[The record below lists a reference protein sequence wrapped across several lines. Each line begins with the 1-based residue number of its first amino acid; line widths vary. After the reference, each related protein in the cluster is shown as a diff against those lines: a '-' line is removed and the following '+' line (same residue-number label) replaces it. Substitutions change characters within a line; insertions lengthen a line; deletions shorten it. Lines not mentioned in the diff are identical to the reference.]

1 MPEKKEHRNDFGVI
15 TDNSEPLK
23 LLSNR
28 IRKCAEIAGSGDALS
43 RLTAIPRRTLEMYL
57 SGDAEPKAVRM
68 GLIANAAGVSGHWLL
83 TGEGE
88 MFESDK
94 AEGSELEEEF
104 ALVPGYNVQ
113 VSAGHGALPAEFE
126 TPTRKLAFRHKWLRF
141 RGLRVKDLVLVFA
154 KGDSMEPT
162 ISDNNT
168 LMVDTSQR
176 DLQDGNIYVIRTD
189 GHLIVKRVQ
198 QLLNKNV
205 LFISDNKSYEKME
218 ITQAEL
224 ASLNI
229 IGKVVWIGKD
239 M

>member
-1 MPEKKEHRNDFGVI
+1 MNKNSVPLLTAGIGTRISEISPRVGGKKELAKMAGLSESQLHRIV
-15 TDNSEPLK
+15 
-23 LLSNR
+23 
-28 IRKCAEIAGSGDALS
+28 SGDSAAKIENIV
-43 RLTAIPRRTLEMYL
+43 AI
-57 SGDAEPKAVRM
+57 AKA
-68 GLIANAAGVSGHWLL
+68 ANVSLLWLA
-83 TGEGE
+83 TGEGAMGDDQAGSE
-88 MFESDK
+88 T
-94 AEGSELEEEF
+94 SELEEEF
-104 ALVPGYNVQ
+104 ALVPGYNIQ
-113 VSAGHGALPAEFE
+113 VSAGHGAFPDAFE

-141 RGLRVKDLVLVFA
+141 RGLHVKDLVLVFA
-154 KGDSMEPT
+154 RGDSMEPT

-205 LFISDNKSYEKME
+205 LFISDNKSYKEME

-224 ASLNI
+224 ANLDI

>member
-1 MPEKKEHRNDFGVI
+1 MNKNSVPLLTAGIGTRISEVSPRVGGKKELAKMAGLSESQLHRIV
-15 TDNSEPLK
+15 
-23 LLSNR
+23 
-28 IRKCAEIAGSGDALS
+28 SGDSVAKIE
-43 RLTAIPRRTLEMYL
+43 TIVAI
-57 SGDAEPKAVRM
+57 AKA
-68 GLIANAAGVSGHWLL
+68 ANVSLQWLA
-83 TGEGE
+83 TGEGRMVLGDDQAGSE
-88 MFESDK
+88 
-94 AEGSELEEEF
+94 ASELEEEF

-113 VSAGHGALPAEFE
+113 VSAGHGALPDAFE
-126 TPTRKLAFRHKWLRF
+126 KPTRKLAFRHKWLRF

-198 QLLNKNV
+198 QLLNRNV

-224 ASLNI
+224 ASLDI

>member
-1 MPEKKEHRNDFGVI
+1 MEIHDRMKMARESLGMNIAQMAERLGMSFPGYR
-15 TDNSEPLK
+15 DNENGKRVPKS
-23 LLSNR
+23 
-28 IRKCAEIAGSGDALS
+28 
-43 RLTAIPRRTLEMYL
+43 TVLETF
-57 SGDAEPKAVRM
+57 VRM
-68 GLIANAAGVSGHWLL
+68 GISAKWLL

-88 MFESDK
+88 MHDDQAGSK
-94 AEGSELEEEF
+94 ASELEEEF
-104 ALVPGYNVQ
+104 ALVPGYNIQ
-113 VSAGHGALPAEFE
+113 VSAGHGAFPDAFE

-141 RGLRVKDLVLVFA
+141 RGLHVKDLVLVFA

-198 QLLNKNV
+198 QLLNRNV

-218 ITQAEL
+218 ITQEEL
-224 ASLNI
+224 ASLDI